1 MKTWNVDADNI
12 VISKLIKTKT
22 NSRYFI
28 RYLDKVIRPLVLILP
43 KINGFVKTF
52 KVKDGDKDKNNK
64 LMFLGIDD
72 DKLLEKYKTIL
83 TNIED
88 LRTIEKN
95 IDDVVS

>member
-43 KINGFVKTF
+43 KINGLL
-52 KVKDGDKDKNNK
+52 KVKDGDKDKNYK